1 MNHELSIAI
10 SSVIITIGILGNV
23 MSIFIFNRTE
33 LKKHS
38 ATVYLT
44 LNSLLNIVIVT
55 ILPFAIIPSLWE
67 INDTNC
73 KIYSLSLIL
82 FPEIQGWILL
92 FCSLDRLFFVLR
104 PKRFLFKDKLN
115 FKLSVFFA
123 ISIIIFLLII
133 PNFVYNKAG
142 FYSNNET
149 SCLFFDLDWV
159 LTYFKLQFILFRT
172 FIPFVVM
179 ITSSILISRKMY
191 KMRLKL
197 NLNKYDPNRDLKIE
211 ISVEH

>member
-1 MNHELSIAI
+1 MNHELSVAI

-23 MSIFIFNRTE
+23 MSIFIFNKTE

-73 KIYSLSLIL
+73 KIYSLILII

-104 PKRFLFKDKLN
+104 PKRFF
-115 FKLSVFFA
+115 
-123 ISIIIFLLII
+123 IIFLNI
-133 PNFVYNKAG
+133 
-142 FYSNNET
+142 
-149 SCLFFDLDWV
+149 
-159 LTYFKLQFILFRT
+159 
-172 FIPFVVM
+172 
-179 ITSSILISRKMY
+179 RKH
-191 KMRLKL
+191 
-197 NLNKYDPNRDLKIE
+197 
-211 ISVEH
+211 V